1 MAAVRSLRVSVKS
14 DSGSERSQSDSES
27 DRDVREA
34 EPMEVEEGEL
44 EPDDISVS
52 RSLKELLPVS
62 VQDRAS
68 SDRLL
73 APLASVRTTTVKRH
87 GAKRLAV
94 VTSAVVKVYF
104 YFYFEQ
110 AKCGTF

>member
-14 DSGSERSQSDSES
+14 DSGSERSESDSDSES

-44 EPDDISVS
+44 EPEDISVS

-62 VQDRAS
+62 VPYRAS

-73 APLASVRTTTVKRH
+73 SSLVSARTNPGKRRRAFTLTSGSSAP
-87 GAKRLAV
+87 
-94 VTSAVVKVYF
+94 
-104 YFYFEQ
+104 
-110 AKCGTF
+110 